1 MARTQKARLDGHYF
15 WYQVGDQNVCCD
27 VDGLFPS
34 FKELNDAAKDCVFF
48 ALKTAARNCTAGV
61 METDIQTAIQNVKDR
76 LAEWTK
82 GVWKAARQGGVSAEP
97 RQSVLARA
105 IALATGKSLAEA
117 SEMVSAAVAEAI
129 EEAGLDEEDSGY
141 PAAARKIAASVR
153 KELRT
158 MVAKSYAVIQLQDK
172 QAALDA
178 GLSDTLPTT

>member
-27 VDGLFPS
+27 VDGLFPNFTEMS
-34 FKELNDAAKDCVFF
+34 EAAKSCIFF
-48 ALKTAARNCTAGV
+48 SLKTASRNCTAGV
-61 METDIQTAIQNVKDR
+61 LESDLGAAIQNVKER
-76 LAEWTK
+76 LVDWTN
-82 GVWKAARQGGVSAEP
+82 GIWKSARQGGVSAEP

-117 SEMVSAAVAEAI
+117 AEMVSAAVAEAI

-158 MVAKSYAVIQLQDK
+158 MVAKSYATIQLQDK
-172 QAALDA
+172 QAALES
-178 GLSDTLPTT
+178 GLQDTMPAA